1 MGMPKIRQRIANELN
16 NNKLLLNSEIQ
27 PDVMFKEKSQVGE
40 KDRDGSQVT
49 GPEMQ
54 PVELVCLS
62 DNKESAVEELVVE
75 TDTSDCEGISNCVVT
90 WDSLN
95 NKMREVLP
103 CISTSGG
110 SAYTYFVEKYEDLI
124 QEEFSGAAEECF
136 NAEFR
141 INLHSEEVNNWIT
154 DFSVSSQCTYRKTR
168 TYKPTLKRVLFKLDM
183 HCHHYHKQLT
193 AKQLNAKSKKVKNK
207 KNHCHWFTRQENK
220 LSFKNFCYIVCN

>member
-1 MGMPKIRQRIANELN
+1 MGMSKIQQRMANELS

-40 KDRDGSQVT
+40 KDRDGSQIT
-49 GPEMQ
+49 RPEMQ

-62 DNKESAVEELVVE
+62 DNKESAVEELVIE
-75 TDTSDCEGISNCVVT
+75 TDTSDCEGISNCVVA

-110 SAYTYFVEKYEDLI
+110 STYTYFVEKYEDLI
-124 QEEFSGAAEECF
+124 LEEFSDAAEECF
-136 NAEFR
+136 NAEFK
-141 INLHSEEVNNWIT
+141 INLHSEEEGNNWIT
-154 DFSVSSQCTYRKTR
+154 DFSVSSQCTYRKTC
-168 TYKPTLKRVLFKLDM
+168 TYKPTLERVLFKLDM
-183 HCHHYHKQLT
+183 HCHRYRKHLT

-207 KNHCHWFTRQENK
+207 KPLSLVYKTRKQIVLQEFLLHC
-220 LSFKNFCYIVCN
+220 L